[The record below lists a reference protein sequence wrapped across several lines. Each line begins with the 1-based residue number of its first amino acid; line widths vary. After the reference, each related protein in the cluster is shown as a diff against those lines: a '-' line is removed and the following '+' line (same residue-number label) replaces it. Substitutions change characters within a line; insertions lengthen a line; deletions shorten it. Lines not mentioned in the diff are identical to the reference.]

1 MHRKPRVNSDE
12 EMAIEGDY
20 PDVWDESSV
29 DYSWKGL
36 RFPMRPRPAG
46 FWDSP

>member
-1 MHRKPRVNSDE
+1 MYRKPRANSDE
-12 EMAIEGDY
+12 ETAIEGDY
-20 PDVWDESSV
+20 PDIMDESSV

-36 RFPMRPRPAG
+36 RFPMRPLPPG